1 MRRGVGDT
9 CSDGPGA
16 PWSWQRAKYT
26 LAMCNNSYNNA
37 GPMPS
42 PPAPSVSLTSD
53 ATAPG
58 AVYAGQDSS
67 GAPVYAVPQT
77 APESVAATNA
87 ALSSYFTTVGN
98 ANPPP
103 AAPCTSWYS
112 FLDPTCPS
120 SLGTGL
126 IFVAAAVAGVLV
138 LGVALGGHR

>member
-1 MRRGVGDT
+1 MRRGVGDA

-37 GPMPS
+37 GPIPS
-42 PPAPSVSLTSD
+42 PPAPSVSLTPD

-58 AVYAGQDSS
+58 ALYAGQDSS

-77 APESVAATNA
+77 AAENMAATQA
-87 ALSSYFTTVGN
+87 ALNAYYGNVGN
-98 ANPPP
+98 ANPP

-120 SLGTGL
+120 SMNTGL
-126 IFVAAAVAGVLV
+126 VFVAAAVAGVLV
-138 LGVALGGHR
+138 VGVALGGRR